1 MFTPA
6 VMFVV
11 DPYSINGVYPLFFY
25 IAFLFIF
32 MLFPEEILRED
43 LEHGRRT
50 PDVSLELG
58 LQTSGGQLEQR
69 VLL

>member
-1 MFTPA
+1 ML
-6 VMFVV
+6 VMLVV
-11 DPYSINGVYPLFFY
+11 DSYSINGVYPLLFY

-58 LQTSGGQLEQR
+58 LQTAGGQLEQR